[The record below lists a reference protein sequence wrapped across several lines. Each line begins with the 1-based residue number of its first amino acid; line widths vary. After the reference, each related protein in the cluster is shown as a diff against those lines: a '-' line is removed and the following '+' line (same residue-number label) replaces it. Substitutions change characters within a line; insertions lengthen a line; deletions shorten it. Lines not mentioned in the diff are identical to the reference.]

1 MKNKG
6 LNRLNVAL
14 VEKKRYGKTYR
25 IITAGSGKG

>member
-14 VEKKRYGKTYR
+14 VENKRYGKTYR
-25 IITAGSGKG
+25 ISLHLA